1 MDAYYEHERE
11 SNLKFDIV
19 SPCHIIGAHFH
30 SNIEVFL
37 VKSGAYQ
44 ITKNGVTK
52 VINAGE
58 IAVFDSYDVHSYDK
72 KLTDTAE
79 DAVVLIPYRYLEHF
93 NTLRQNMHVRTFII
107 KNKILLERLYDFM
120 LGWLRKEEREHV
132 VNSGAQMFLS
142 LLFDSLEFENIAFNE
157 GETIRKILNFVHQ
170 NFRNG
175 ITATDVALDLGY
187 SNAYVSRLFHK
198 YLKES
203 MPKYLND
210 MRLNYVEREIAKA
223 NGKKISQIILDAGF
237 KSVQSYY
244 RNKSRKE
251 NN

>member
-1 MDAYYEHERE
+1 MEAFYEYERE

-19 SPCHIIGAHFH
+19 SPCHLISAHFH
-30 SNIEVFL
+30 SNLEVFL

-44 ITKNGVTK
+44 ITKNGITE

-72 KLTDTAE
+72 KLTEKTQ
-79 DAVVLIPYRYLEHF
+79 DAVVLIPYRYLERF
-93 NTLRQNMHVRTFII
+93 NTLRQNKHVKSFII
-107 KNKILLERLYDFM
+107 KDKALLEKLYDFM
-120 LGWLRKEEREHV
+120 TRWLNKSDSEHV
-132 VNSGAQMFLS
+132 VSASAQMFLA
-142 LLFDSLEFENIAFNE
+142 LLYESLEFENTAFNE

-175 ITATDVALDLGY
+175 ITATDVALNLGY
-187 SNAYVSRLFHK
+187 SGAYVSRLFHK

-210 MRLNYVEREIAKA
+210 MRLNYVENEIAKA

-251 NN
+251 SE